1 MRIYAIADIH
11 GKKEHIETI
20 YAVLEK
26 FSPDLVVAAGDLSH
40 FFNWRTSLAQLDSL
54 PVPVLAVRG
63 NTDFRRTEPHIA
75 QAGNLDLL
83 THTPRE
89 INGFSF
95 VGSGGTFLLPFAS
108 RICLN
113 EKKRL
118 ASLPSPMDMDTI
130 LVVHPPPKGI
140 CDRVGG
146 KISAGSKNLAL
157 FIEQASPGLV
167 LCGHVHEQPGK
178 AMLGNSLVV
187 NCSMSRSGAGAVI
200 DLEKN
205 SPPRVNLL
213 HPDAVRC

>member
-11 GKKEHIETI
+11 GKKNHMAAI
-20 YAVLEK
+20 YSVLDS
-26 FSPDLVVAAGDLSH
+26 FSPELVVVAGDLTH
-40 FFNWRTSLAQLDSL
+40 FLNYRTCLAQLDSL

-63 NTDFRRTEPHIA
+63 NTDLRRTEAHIA
-75 QAGNLDLL
+75 RANNLKLL
-83 THTPRE
+83 THKPSQIRD
-89 INGFSF
+89 FSF

-118 ASLPSPMDMDTI
+118 STLPSPMDMDTV

-140 CDRVGG
+140 CDKVGG
-146 KISAGSKNLAL
+146 KICVGSNNLAR

-178 AMLGNSLVV
+178 AMLGKSLVV
-187 NCSMSRSGAGAVI
+187 NCSMSKTSAGAII
-200 DLEKN
+200 DLEKGT
-205 SPPRVNLL
+205 PPRVNLL
-213 HPDAVRC
+213 HPDVIQC